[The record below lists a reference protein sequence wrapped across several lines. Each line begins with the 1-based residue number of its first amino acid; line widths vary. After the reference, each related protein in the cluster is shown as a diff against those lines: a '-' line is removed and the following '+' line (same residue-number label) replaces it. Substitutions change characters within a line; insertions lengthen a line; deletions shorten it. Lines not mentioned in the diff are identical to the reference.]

1 MTARAARFVL
11 PVLVLMAVMA
21 PTASATT
28 KEKTVKGEVVFAHG
42 QRPGDPGDCSAIVF
56 VKWADVPGTVSARAI
71 YTFNGSERSESLPA
85 PFNDTFKF
93 VADYQVPAG
102 YHWIAVGRSWANGPV
117 ANTCEET
124 SEAEADHR
132 HRGQRRTH
140 GRDRPRGLQC
150 REGQAG
156 RPEEGRQPVE
166 LAAAQSHQSEGEEGV
181 ALQDREGQDEARGRR
196 QARARRL
203 LTNQS
208 TSAKTALTAASATGV
223 RVHDGV
229 SPPQAPP
236 QKRNSPSAVSVIC

>member
-11 PVLVLMAVMA
+11 PVLVLMAVIA
-21 PTASATT
+21 PTASAAT

-124 SEAEADHR
+124 SEKQKQIIGTEAS
-132 HRGQRRTH
+132 
-140 GRDRPRGLQC
+140 
-150 REGQAG
+150 
-156 RPEEGRQPVE
+156 VE
-166 LAAAQSHQSEGEEGV
+166 LTVEIDPAVCNAAKAKLAARKKAVSQLSSQLRKATSQKAKKAFRSKIAKAKTKRAAA
-181 ALQDREGQDEARGRR
+181 
-196 QARARRL
+196 
-203 LTNQS
+203 
-208 TSAKTALTAASATGV
+208 AK
-223 RVHDGV
+223 RVHDV
-229 SPPQAPP
+229 
-236 QKRNSPSAVSVIC
+236 C

>member
-1 MTARAARFVL
+1 MTGRAARFVL

-21 PTASATT
+21 PTSSAAT
-28 KEKTVKGEVVFAHG
+28 KEKTVKGDVVFAHG

-124 SEAEADHR
+124 SEKQKQIIGTEAS
-132 HRGQRRTH
+132 
-140 GRDRPRGLQC
+140 
-150 REGQAG
+150 
-156 RPEEGRQPVE
+156 VE
-166 LAAAQSHQSEGEEGV
+166 LTVEIDPAVCNAAKAKLAARKKAVSQLSSQLRKATSQKAKKALRSKIAKAKTKRAAA
-181 ALQDREGQDEARGRR
+181 
-196 QARARRL
+196 
-203 LTNQS
+203 
-208 TSAKTALTAASATGV
+208 AK
-223 RVHDGV
+223 RVHDV
-229 SPPQAPP
+229 
-236 QKRNSPSAVSVIC
+236 C